1 MERYLI
7 GTIKVPRGEGWAEKA
22 NEKLEALGLHAR
34 HVIAIIPRLGD
45 MEIVYSYL
53 QEINQHDE

>member
-1 MERYLI
+1 MDRYLI
-7 GTIKVPRGEGWAEKA
+7 GTIRVPRGEGWAEKA

-34 HVIAIIPRLGD
+34 HVIAVIEKLRD

-53 QEINQHDE
+53 QEINQNDQ